1 MTQVLIIRP
10 EPGASATLAAA
21 RALGLD
27 AVAQP
32 LFEVRACAWDAPD
45 PAAIDGLLLGSANA
59 IRFAG
64 PALTLYSGMPAHAVG
79 ALTLEAARAHWL
91 VPGIAGE
98 GGLQAV
104 IDALPQTPTRL
115 LRLAGAEHVALELP
129 PHVTLE
135 TRVAYAAKHLPMPAE
150 CAELLVMGALV
161 LLHSAAAAHHFAGEC
176 DRLKVPRA
184 AISIA
189 ALGPRIAAAAGHG
202 WATCHAAD
210 MPNDPALLAL
220 AVKMCH

>member
-1 MTQVLIIRP
+1 MRVLIIRP

-32 LFEVRACAWDAPD
+32 LFEVRPRRWDAPN
-45 PAAIDGLLLGSANA
+45 PASIDAVLLGSANA

-79 ALTLEAARAHWL
+79 ALTLEAARAQGL
-91 VPGIAGE
+91 VPGVVGE

-104 IDALPQTPTRL
+104 IDALPSIPTRL

-129 PHVTLE
+129 PHATLE
-135 TRVAYAAKHLPMPAE
+135 TRVVYAAEPLPMPTE
-150 CAELLVMGALV
+150 SAELLAKGALA
-161 LLHSAAAAHHFAGEC
+161 LLHSAAAALHFASEC

-184 AISIA
+184 AIGIA
-189 ALGPRIAAAAGHG
+189 ALGPRIASAAGQG
-202 WATCHAAD
+202 WAVCRAAER
-210 MPNDPALLAL
+210 PNDPALLAL
-220 AVKMCH
+220 AEEMCH